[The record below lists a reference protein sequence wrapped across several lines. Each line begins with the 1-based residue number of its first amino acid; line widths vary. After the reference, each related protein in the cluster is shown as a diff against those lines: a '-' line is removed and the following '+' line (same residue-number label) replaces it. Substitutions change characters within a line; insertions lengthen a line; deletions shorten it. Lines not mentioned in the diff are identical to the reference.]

1 MKPLQRFFRFAGEN
15 RGFLAFILLMLV
27 FRSAAADWM
36 VVPSGS
42 MNPTIVEGD
51 RILVN
56 KAAYGWR
63 VPFTTVHITRG
74 ADPQRGDIATFTSPA
89 DGKNLVKRVIGVPG
103 DIIEMRDDRLF
114 VNGTALNYR
123 PVNDPADA
131 SLLSTT
137 RAQNHHYQQ
146 ETLGGR
152 AHSVMLLPDRYAMRS
167 FGPVTV
173 PSGHYFMMGDS
184 RDDSFDSRYIGFVP
198 RGNILGRAFTV
209 AYSLD
214 PERGY
219 RPRTNRFMSP
229 LG

>member
-36 VVPSGS
+36 VVPTGS

-56 KAAYGWR
+56 KAAYGIR
-63 VPFTTVHITRG
+63 IPFTTAHITRG
-74 ADPQRGDIATFTSPA
+74 SDPQRGDIATFTSPA
-89 DGKNLVKRVIGVPG
+89 DGKNLVKRVIGIPG

-114 VNGTALNYR
+114 VNGRALNYR
-123 PVNDPADA
+123 AVDDPADA

-137 RAQNHHYQQ
+137 RAKKHGYLR
-146 ETLGGR
+146 ETLGGK
-152 AHSVMLLPDRYAMRS
+152 AHSIMLLSERYAMRS

-173 PSGHYFMMGDS
+173 PADHYFMMGDN

-198 RGNILGRAFTV
+198 RGNILGRAFKV

-214 PERGY
+214 PEHWY
-219 RPRTNRFMSP
+219 RPRTDRMMSP
-229 LG
+229 LR

>member
-56 KAAYGWR
+56 KAAYGIR
-63 VPFTTVHITRG
+63 IPFTAVHITRG
-74 ADPQRGDIATFTSPA
+74 SDPQRGDIATFTSPA
-89 DGKNLVKRVIGVPG
+89 DGKNLVKRVIGIPG

-131 SLLSTT
+131 SLLSTA
-137 RAQNHHYQQ
+137 RAQNHSYQQ

-152 AHSVMLLPDRYAMRS
+152 AHSIMLLPDRYSMRS

-173 PSGHYFMMGDS
+173 PDGHYFMMGDS

-198 RGNILGRAFTV
+198 RGNILGRAFKV

-214 PERGY
+214 PEHGY
-219 RPRTNRFMSP
+219 RPRTNRFMSR